1 MPVLCNAVNTAV
13 FVKLHAF
20 ALQAVAELHESTA
33 EIVGLL
39 RLAIHAAVDR
49 PLWVLRHL
57 TTHNLQNL
65 QVPDADH
72 PEFLVLGLA
81 RLEDLFHPVT
91 MILDML
97 RREASILGEVGLWG
111 AWESRSLRLPA
122 PGGAGGRGVA
132 ETEQGVRA
140 AGLAYFLPFP
150 SGRTARGSCTPR

>member
-97 RREASILGEVGLWG
+97 RREASILGEVGRML
-111 AWESRSLRLPA
+111 ASRGLHPFGERGSQGLCGFQHPA
-122 PGGAGGRGVA
+122 ERAGGA
-132 ETEQGVRA
+132 
-140 AGLAYFLPFP
+140 
-150 SGRTARGSCTPR
+150 